1 MPLMCI
7 TYLTVRTHTY
17 ICTHAYTHT
26 YAHVCILPICIP
38 KCPSVRIHWH
48 LYNCSNHVMSCRQG
62 TGQLVSSLQ
71 LDYVLSS
78 VDRSFL
84 HPHKLSSTTR
94 SLHFYYLVLHSC
106 LLCKHLVRR
115 LYVLRALRT
124 SAHTHM
130 HTRANIHTNTRT
142 HTHTHTNI
150 AHCLHPPGQEA
161 VLRLLRR
168 CVCHSINPDSW
179 GLVCPWGVC
188 RQLPGQ
194 DDSRR
199 SVIHLLDCIS
209 YVLRTKMLQQIT
221 YCVSQS
227 KSFNR

>member
-1 MPLMCI
+1 MCI

-142 HTHTHTNI
+142 HTHKHLHAHMHTPQVTHIHAHAHTQTRTHTPTSS
-150 AHCLHPPGQEA
+150 CFKCSFLSRKSVSLSSSSLGSS
-161 VLRLLRR
+161 LLTSRLAKENTL
-168 CVCHSINPDSW
+168 
-179 GLVCPWGVC
+179 C
-188 RQLPGQ
+188 RH
-194 DDSRR
+194 D
-199 SVIHLLDCIS
+199 VAC
-209 YVLRTKMLQQIT
+209 
-221 YCVSQS
+221 
-227 KSFNR
+227 